1 LRNEDFWLIVTIK
14 ESAPHARSPPPVAL
28 FPAGFGRSAE
38 LGTPRGDFSVAPAG
52 QRVPAKGKERVV
64 AAKFVTATQ

>member
-1 LRNEDFWLIVTIK
+1 MLAPRRLLRYF
-14 ESAPHARSPPPVAL
+14 RPVSD
-28 FPAGFGRSAE
+28 G
-38 LGTPRGDFSVAPAG
+38 PRNWERRGETYSVAPAG